1 MTEVE
6 VPMRR
11 CTVVLLALC
20 LALAV
25 PAGAF
30 AHPPRMG
37 RPIALARPAPFTGI
51 SAPGS
56 VWNRTVAPDAPLDP
70 TSAALVARLTGMV
83 AADQQNWR
91 GPWIDTTKCAT
102 PIYRVPARQAR
113 VRVHL
118 RRGRSRWAR
127 PLQRAFA
134 RVPLPSNV
142 QPSKCSDAAL
152 ALWQPATDRYWE
164 FWKLERRRTGWHA
177 DWGGAIR
184 HVSRN
189 PGYFR
194 RRDWPGANTSWG
206 ASATSLTL
214 AGGLIKLSDLAQGH
228 IDHALVLVLPQTRAG
243 QWSRP
248 AQRTD
253 TWGGD
258 TAADS
263 IPAGARFRLDP
274 SLDLSTLALPPLTRM
289 LAAAAQRYGLI
300 VTERTNWMVGI
311 GAESGAPYVGTGA
324 ANPYAPYL
332 GGLRANQILN
342 AFPWDRLQLL
352 RLRLRHR

>member
-1 MTEVE
+1 
-6 VPMRR
+6 MRR
-11 CTVVLLALC
+11 IAVPLLALTC
-20 LALAV
+20 LALALAV
-25 PAGAF
+25 PAEAP
-30 AHPPRMG
+30 ARPLQTG
-37 RPIALARPAPFTGI
+37 RPIGLVAPAPFTKLLAPR
-51 SAPGS
+51 SVWTRPVAPGA
-56 VWNRTVAPDAPLDP
+56 RLDP
-70 TSAALVARLTGMV
+70 SSGALVGRLTSMV
-83 AADQQNWR
+83 AADQQAWR
-91 GPWIDTTKCAT
+91 GPWIDTNKCAP
-102 PIYRVPARQAR
+102 PIYRVPRRQPR

-118 RRGRSRWAR
+118 RRGRARWAA

-134 RVPLPSNV
+134 HVPLPSNV
-142 QPSKCSDAAL
+142 QPSKCSDASL
-152 ALWQPATDRYWE
+152 VLWQPSKDRYWE
-164 FWKLERRRTGWHA
+164 FWKLERRPSGWHA

-184 HVSRN
+184 HASRN

-194 RRDWPGANTSWG
+194 RRDWPGATTSWG
-206 ASATSLTL
+206 TSATGLTL
-214 AGGLIKLSDLAQGH
+214 AGGLLKLSDLARGH

-248 AQRTD
+248 AERTD
-253 TWGGD
+253 SWGGD

-274 SLDLSTLALPPLTRM
+274 SLDLSALDLPPLTRM

-311 GAESGAPYVGTGA
+311 GAESGAPYVGADG

-332 GGLRANQILN
+332 GGLRPNQILN

>member
-1 MTEVE
+1 MPRFAVS
-6 VPMRR
+6 
-11 CTVVLLALC
+11 LLALTC

-25 PAGAF
+25 PAEAP
-30 AHPPRMG
+30 ARRMG
-37 RPIALARPAPFTGI
+37 RPIGLVAPAPFTKLL
-51 SAPGS
+51 APGS
-56 VWNRTVAPDAPLDP
+56 VWTRPVAPHARLDRS
-70 TSAALVARLTGMV
+70 SAALVRRLTGMV
-83 AADQQNWR
+83 AADQQGWR
-91 GPWIDTTKCAT
+91 GPWIDTSKCAP
-102 PIYRVPARQAR
+102 PIYRVPKEQPR

-118 RRGRSRWAR
+118 RRGRARWAA

-142 QPSKCSDAAL
+142 HPSKCSDASL
-152 ALWQPATDRYWE
+152 VLWQPSTDRYWE
-164 FWKLERRRTGWHA
+164 FWKLERRPSGWHA

-184 HVSRN
+184 HASRN

-194 RRDWPGANTSWG
+194 PRDWPGATSSWG
-206 ASATSLTL
+206 TSATSLTL
-214 AGGLIKLSDLAQGH
+214 AGGLLKLSDLAQGH

-243 QWSRP
+243 QWSLP
-248 AQRTD
+248 ARRTD

-258 TAADS
+258 ASADS

-274 SLDLSTLALPPLTRM
+274 ALDLSALALPPVTRM

-311 GAESGAPYVGTGA
+311 GAESGTPYVGPGGG
-324 ANPYAPYL
+324 NPYAPYF
-332 GGLRANQILN
+332 GGLRANQLLD

-352 RLRLRHR
+352 RMRLRGR